1 MNYTVLW
8 MPIAE
13 QRLAAIWTNATDRTD
28 VTRAAHEIDQILRF
42 RPEEAGES
50 RPNDVRIL
58 LEKPLGILFTVSP
71 LDRCVSVLTVWRFET
86 PPNTT

>member
-13 QRLAAIWTNATDRTD
+13 QRLAAIWTDVTDRND
-28 VTRAAHEIDQILRF
+28 VTRAVHEIDRILRF
-42 RPEEAGES
+42 RPEAAGES
-50 RPNDVRIL
+50 RLEDVRIL

-71 LDRCVSVLTVWRFET
+71 PDRSVSVLTVWRFET
-86 PPNTT
+86 PPKTK